1 MTQTFSMA
9 AAKEAWAQRR
19 FLDCGR
25 ALYEPLK
32 PAARVDWATA
42 LLTFSMRYSPT
53 APVIDRLVELARVS
67 SDWRLAHAAFGDVR
81 KMTLV
86 AEGRG
91 GSIHPRLKNLLYVAE
106 NTAKVIYNASNEPAP
121 FDHDAGWWVVPCF
134 EHFLATVAEA
144 AATNGGHQLLFGD
157 D

>member
-1 MTQTFSMA
+1 MKKTVSMA

-32 PAARVDWATA
+32 PAERVDWATGI
-42 LLTFSMRYSPT
+42 LTFCVRYSPS
-53 APVIDRLVELARVS
+53 APAIDRIVGLARVP
-67 SDWRLAHAAFGDVR
+67 SDWRLAHAAFSDVR
-81 KMTLV
+81 NMTLV

-91 GSIHPRLKNLLYVAE
+91 ISIDPRLKSLLYVTE

-134 EHFLATVAEA
+134 EHFLATVAVA
-144 AATNGGHQLLFGD
+144 AATNGGLQLLFGD